1 LVRSCTVHMRHCIAE
16 PSVKKRKSL
25 GFYHK
30 GCIYTYDKNS
40 SSSSSN
46 NDLIRHRP
54 TGVTILGVLFVI
66 AGAFTL
72 LGGIAT
78 LVAIPFVS
86 NVNPNVIGNNELQ
99 LNGQQPLLTPS
110 EQTALA
116 QGSGSILTVLGA
128 VLIPL
133 GIASLVVA
141 YGLFKGKSWAWFV
154 AVALSI
160 IGVVVNVISLVTA
173 NMGAIAGALVGIAIN
188 AIVLYYLSK
197 RNVRQYFG
205 KVSAARQASSST
217 TVGVEK

>member
-1 LVRSCTVHMRHCIAE
+1 MSKI
-16 PSVKKRKSL
+16 
-25 GFYHK
+25 
-30 GCIYTYDKNS
+30 
-40 SSSSSN
+40 SSSN

-54 TGVTILGVLFVI
+54 TGVTILGILFVI

-86 NVNPNVIGNNELQ
+86 NVNPNVINDELQ

-128 VLIPL
+128 ILIPL

-141 YGLFKGKSWAWFV
+141 YGLFKGKSWAWLV
-154 AVALSI
+154 AVVLSTIGI
-160 IGVVVNVISLVTA
+160 IVNVISLVTA
-173 NMGAIAGALVGIAIN
+173 NMGAITGALVGIAIK
-188 AIVLYYLSK
+188 A
-197 RNVRQYFG
+197 
-205 KVSAARQASSST
+205 
-217 TVGVEK
+217 

>member
-1 LVRSCTVHMRHCIAE
+1 MSR
-16 PSVKKRKSL
+16 
-25 GFYHK
+25 
-30 GCIYTYDKNS
+30 N

-66 AGAFTL
+66 TGAIGL

-78 LVAIPFVS
+78 LVAIPFVG
-86 NVNPNVIGNNELQ
+86 NVNPNVVDNELPF
-99 LNGQQPLLTPS
+99 NGQQPLLAPS

-160 IGVVVNVISLVTA
+160 IGLVVNVISIVTS

-188 AIVLYYLSK
+188 AVVLYYLSR
-197 RNVRQYFG
+197 RNVKQYFG
-205 KVSAARQASSST
+205 KVATPKESSSA
-217 TVGVEK
+217 TV

>member
-1 LVRSCTVHMRHCIAE
+1 MS
-16 PSVKKRKSL
+16 
-25 GFYHK
+25 
-30 GCIYTYDKNS
+30 KNS
-40 SSSSSN
+40 SN
-46 NDLIRHRP
+46 TNDLIRHRP

-66 AGAFTL
+66 AGAFAL

-86 NVNPNVIGNNELQ
+86 NVNPNVIGNELQ

-141 YGLFKGKSWAWFV
+141 YGLFKGKSWAWLV

-160 IGVVVNVISLVTA
+160 IGLVVNVISLVTA
-173 NMGAIAGALVGIAIN
+173 NIGAITGALVGIAIN
-188 AIVLYYLSK
+188 AIVLYYLSR

-205 KVSAARQASSST
+205 KVATARESSST
-217 TVGVEK
+217 TV

>member
-1 LVRSCTVHMRHCIAE
+1 MGFSGSVLVVVT
-16 PSVKKRKSL
+16 
-25 GFYHK
+25 
-30 GCIYTYDKNS
+30 S
-40 SSSSSN
+40 SANFPHSF
-46 NDLIRHRP
+46 LYFLVAVACA
-54 TGVTILGVLFVI
+54 T
-66 AGAFTL
+66 
-72 LGGIAT
+72 GGIAT

-173 NMGAIAGALVGIAIN
+173 NMGAITGALVGIAIN
-188 AIVLYYLSK
+188 AIVLYYLSR

-205 KVSAARQASSST
+205 KVANARETSST
-217 TVGVEK
+217 TV